1 MQRTRICT
9 NGRRHDLR
17 LAASL
22 LAASAVTAAGA
33 QTALVLLPAP
43 APAAASP
50 LLPPAGLVYRYWP
63 MQLVQ
68 FVGTELPYSM
78 IVLDVDDRAK
88 EPIYDVALTERA
100 TGKQIHYVNRPELVA
115 ENKARGGDAYL
126 VRMQLDAPAS
136 PAKDAQYLLRFTNEK
151 EQPVLWQFVQGTDIS
166 EQGSGMSPIEAPVP
180 VFLYR
185 EQGAL
190 AGEGTALKVG
200 AVTST
205 ADVWT
210 EYAKPPYF
218 VPYHGAI
225 STGVHLLT
233 VAPVNSQWTVE
244 QPAAMAPGASWK
256 LHSALGTELTAR
268 QVAGKGAGAV
278 NFDDAPH
285 GTTMSVEA
293 QQTSGGWT
301 ISRVHFGPTD
311 AKLEHTLSIGFSPA
325 LTLGTTSQFDLLA
338 GKKTKLAAGTV
349 QTSAGDG
356 GAETE
361 KWLVNTPDWAKGK
374 TATASTAAKPATDA
388 PTAASAAH

>member
-1 MQRTRICT
+1 MPRTNLRT
-9 NGRRHDLR
+9 NARRPDAKVVLSL
-17 LAASL
+17 LAV
-22 LAASAVTAAGA
+22 LAASASA
-33 QTALVLLPAP
+33 QTAPTVGAAP
-43 APAAASP
+43 P

-68 FVGTELPYSM
+68 FVGAELPYSM

-88 EPIYDVALTERA
+88 QPIYDVALTERA
-100 TGKQIHYVNRPELVA
+100 TGKQIHYVNQPELLA
-115 ENKARGGDAYL
+115 EDKARGGDAYL
-126 VRMQLDAPAS
+126 VRMQLDAPAA

-166 EQGSGMSPIEAPVP
+166 DQGSGMSPIEAPVP

-190 AGEGTALKVG
+190 AGEGTALKIG

-233 VAPVNSQWTVE
+233 VAPLSSSWAVE
-244 QPAAMAPGASWK
+244 QPAAIPPGATWK
-256 LHSALGTELTAR
+256 LHSALGTELTAHA
-268 QVAGKGAGAV
+268 VAGKGASAV
-278 NFDDAPH
+278 NFDDARH
-285 GTTMSVEA
+285 GTTMAVEA
-293 QQTSGGWT
+293 QQTGSGWT
-301 ISRVHFGPTD
+301 ISRVRFGPTE
-311 AKLEHTLSIGFSPA
+311 AKLEHTVSMSFSPA
-325 LTLGTTSQFDLLA
+325 LAPGTTSQFDLLA

-349 QTSAGDG
+349 ETGAGDG
-356 GAETE
+356 GAITE
-361 KWLVNTPDWAKGK
+361 RWLVTTPDWAKGK
-374 TATASTAAKPATDA
+374 TATASTAAKPSTDA
-388 PTAASAAH
+388 PTAASAGH